1 MAAPVIEAPPP
12 RLRSARQALL
22 IIHGIGEQDPYE
34 TLDSFARG
42 VFTHLTRSR
51 GLNAKLCPIEIA
63 HEDWVQVGMR
73 IGFFAPHR
81 SAPPCPEK
89 DAPPDRPQNPS
100 DQPAAYVDLFE
111 YYWAPLTEDK
121 LNAVDTLKWVLQ
133 TDFTPLKYFAD
144 NLQEMIGAYGM
155 KMRHALREVLAIY
168 GRELARVFFLY
179 SALAVGV
186 LMLLAWIAKPHD
198 WGAALANLTA
208 AFKPYLRFEHAV
220 ILLCYAAFLLMA
232 WFGLQS
238 LFEIHRQSGTSIEQ
252 TAERVWFALD
262 AIVAA
267 AFLALALWLDLRPG
281 NHALA
286 HAVAI
291 IRQKQIWEPLGG
303 AAIAGIVS
311 YALTAY
317 VADVAVYVNTDAK
330 SEDYAAHSA
339 ILKGST
345 AALKMLLAS
354 GSYDRVILAGHS
366 LGSVIAYDTINGLL
380 AERNAQPG
388 QPWDTPVPY
397 LSLDQLQKLK
407 GLVTFGSPLDKV
419 FYFFRQHVKRD
430 QAIRAQI
437 LSMLYSFRRAPS
449 GRTYGQFEYNYA
461 FRQLDGD
468 DPLVWLNAWASMDPV
483 SGELKFYLPDDQR
496 EFPYALPVLAHLSY
510 WGDPNFY
517 EYFCG
522 RLL

>member
-1 MAAPVIEAPPP
+1 MAAPVIEPPPP

-22 IIHGIGEQDPYE
+22 IIHGIGGQNPYE

-63 HEDWVQVGMR
+63 HEDWV
-73 IGFFAPHR
+73 R
-81 SAPPCPEK
+81 SACASVFSRPTAALLRAQK
-89 DAPPDRPQNPS
+89 DAPPDRPQNRATSPQRMWIS
-100 DQPAAYVDLFE
+100 SSTTGRGNGRQ
-111 YYWAPLTEDK
+111 TERGGY
-121 LNAVDTLKWVLQ
+121 AQMGSQ

-186 LMLLAWIAKPHD
+186 LMLLAWIARPHD
-198 WGAALANLTA
+198 WGAALANLIP
-208 AFKPYLRFEHAV
+208 AFKPYLRFEHSV

-262 AIVAA
+262 AVVAA
-267 AFLALALWLDLRPG
+267 IFLAAALWLDLRPG

-286 HAVAI
+286 HAVSI

-330 SEDYAAHSA
+330 SQDYDARSA

-354 GSYDRVILAGHS
+354 GTYDRVILAGHS

-397 LSLDQLQKLK
+397 LSLEQLQKLK

-449 GRTYGQFEYNYA
+449 GRAYGQFEFNYA